1 MGGLTQQPR
10 VDERDSIWKVVALGI
25 FIVLVVVGII
35 ALVGRANRP
44 KPLAPPAYAA
54 SLKISGL
61 KISAA
66 QNFVGGTVTY
76 LDGNISN
83 TGDKTVTDAAVRAV
97 FRNTLN
103 QVVQTEDL
111 PVHVLQTSGPYPD
124 AVDLSVAPLA
134 PGQTRPIR
142 LTLEHIS
149 ADWNQAAPELTFI
162 RVGTR

>member
-1 MGGLTQQPR
+1 MGGLTQQPQ
-10 VDERDSIWKVVALGI
+10 VEERDSIWKVVGIGI

-44 KPLAPPAYAA
+44 QPPEPPAYAA

-83 TGDKTVTDAAVRAV
+83 AGDKTVTDAAVRAV